1 MPATYTTSLRLVK
14 PAVGDTGWGTTVNSG
29 LTDLVDSSVAGSA
42 SITMTA
48 ADYTLSNNNGA
59 ADEARAMFLV
69 LGGTPGGSYN
79 VICPA
84 ASKLY
89 FVANNTGFAQTVK
102 TASGTGISVP
112 NNARLTVRCDGTDVV
127 VAQNYFGSLT
137 LGAALPVASG
147 GTGITS
153 FGTGVSTALGQNVT
167 GSGGIVLASSPTIT
181 SASLVTPALGTPA
194 SGTMTNV
201 TGLPLSTGVTGTL
214 GAANGGTG
222 VANNAA
228 NTITFSGAY
237 GITMTLTNTT
247 AVTFPTSGTLSTL
260 AGTET
265 LTNKTLTDPAIIG
278 AITEDVFTITDSG
291 SVDIDPGNGTIQLWT
306 LGANR
311 TPTATNFAAGESVT
325 LMINDGTAYAV
336 TWSTIGV
343 VWVTGNAPTLPT
355 TGYGVIELW
364 KVSTTV
370 YGAYVGSVA

>member
-89 FVANNTGFAQTVK
+89 FVANNTGFAQTIK
-102 TASGTGISVP
+102 TSAGTGISVP
-112 NNARLTVRCDGTDVV
+112 NNARMTVRCDGTDVV

>member
-89 FVANNTGFAQTVK
+89 FVANNTGFAQTIK
-102 TASGTGISVP
+102 TSAGTGISVP
-112 NNARLTVRCDGTDVV
+112 NNARMTVRCDGTNVV

-137 LGAALPVASG
+137 LGAALPIASG
-147 GTGITS
+147 GTGSTS
-153 FGTGVSTALGQNVT
+153 TTYCSLTAN
-167 GSGGIVLASSPTIT
+167 
-181 SASLVTPALGTPA
+181 
-194 SGTMTNV
+194 
-201 TGLPLSTGVTGTL
+201 VTGTL
-214 GAANGGTG
+214 PPANGGTG

-228 NTITFSGAY
+228 STITITGAY
-237 GITMTLTNTT
+237 GITMTLTSTT

-265 LTNKTLTDPAIIG
+265 LTNKRITARVSSTASIASPLAWNSDSFDEYAATAQAGALTINADAGTPTDGQKIIFRFK
-278 AITEDVFTITDSG
+278 D
-291 SVDIDPGNGTIQLWT
+291 NGTARALTWT
-306 LGANR
+306 
-311 TPTATNFAAGESVT
+311 T
-325 LMINDGTAYAV
+325 GT
-336 TWSTIGV
+336 SNSFRQIGV
-343 VWVTGNAPTLPT
+343 LLPT
-355 TGYGVIELW
+355 TTIIN
-364 KVSTTV
+364 KTV
-370 YGAYVGSVA
+370 YVGCIYNAADSRWDAVAVAQET